1 MSEVPAVPGA
11 PGHALSATVEHV
23 FADDG
28 PLAQVVDGY
37 EARQG
42 QREMADAVA
51 GVLVGGGVLV
61 AEAGTGTGKT
71 LAYLVPAILSGRR
84 ALVSTGTKNLQE
96 QIYFKDIPL
105 LRDALGVPFTA
116 AYMKGRGNYLCL
128 HRFGERIDDTASGT
142 PADRIYLQM
151 VEEWAAETATGD
163 RAELADLPEDV
174 GFWGDIA
181 ASADTCLGTDCPDY
195 DACFVTRMRQRAQA
209 ADVVIVNHHLLCAD
223 AAVRRSAYGEVIPDC
238 DVAIIDE
245 AHQLEDVAT
254 NYFGVAVSTHRV
266 DDLVRDGLRMAVG
279 GTLVDPDGAVVR
291 ALHAVADAARWFWG
305 ALTLARHDGGPLATA
320 AAAAGADGRVR
331 VGPAQLEPGAEPGAR
346 VIEACDDLQGA
357 VVLLPDAGED
367 AAALARRAA
376 DLRDDLR
383 FLLRAPDREYV
394 FSLEW
399 RSRSVVLKAS
409 PVDVS
414 DVIRQTVLDRF
425 AATVFTSAT
434 LAVDGSFDYVRGRL
448 GIGRAV
454 ELRLPSEFDYARQAV
469 LYLPRHM
476 PSPKQPGFAAAAAAE
491 VVDILRR
498 TQGRAFVLFTSY
510 AMLRAVRPVVE
521 AELDFPLLVQGSAPR
536 SVLLQQFRS
545 TPQAVL
551 LATSSFWQG
560 VDVVGDALSCVII
573 DRLPFAS
580 PADPGTPGAPGHPDA
595 PPGPGAPAAAPPGP
609 GRAGGAG
616 SPDPYDGIRAAVP
629 GIAAA
634 GACHL
639 RSRRHHAVLCGRR
652 PIRRTLTGGRSRHIP
667 GGKESGRRRR
677 VEN

>member
-11 PGHALSATVEHV
+11 AGGALSATVAHV

-28 PLAQVVDGY
+28 PLARVVDGY

-51 GVLVGGGVLV
+51 GVLAGGGVLV

-105 LRDALGVPFTA
+105 LRDALGLPFTA
-116 AYMKGRGNYLCL
+116 TYMKGRGNYLCL
-128 HRFGERIDDTASGT
+128 HRFRERVDDTAAGT

-151 VEEWAAETATGD
+151 IEEWAADTATGD

-174 GFWGDIA
+174 AFWSDIA
-181 ASADTCLGTDCPDY
+181 AGADTCLGTDCPDY
-195 DACFVTRMRQRAQA
+195 DDCFVTRMRQRAQA

-223 AAVRRSAYGEVIPDC
+223 AAVRRSAYGEVIPQC

-254 NYFGVAVSTHRV
+254 SYFGVAASTHRV
-266 DDLVRDGLRMAVG
+266 DDLVRDGLRLAVG
-279 GTLVDPDGAVVR
+279 GTLADPDGSVVR
-291 ALHAVADAARWFWG
+291 ALHALADAGRWFWG
-305 ALTLARHDGGPLATA
+305 ALTLARHDGGALATA
-320 AAAAGADGRVR
+320 SAAAGADGRVR
-331 VGPAQLEPGAEPGAR
+331 VGPALLEPGAEPGAR
-346 VIEACDDLQGA
+346 LIEACDDLQGA
-357 VVLLPDAGED
+357 VALLPDAGED

-383 FLLRAPDREYV
+383 FLLRATDRDYV
-394 FSLEW
+394 FYLEW
-399 RSRSVVLKAS
+399 RSRSVLLKAS

-414 DVIRQTVLDRF
+414 DVIRQTVLERF

-469 LYLPRHM
+469 LYLPRRM

-510 AMLRAVRPVVE
+510 AMLRAVQPVIE
-521 AELDFPLLVQGSAPR
+521 AELSFPLLVQGAAPR

-580 PADPGTPGAPGHPDA
+580 PADPVVSARLEAIAERGGDGFAELQVPLAILTLLQGLGRLLRHRLDRGVLAILDPRIRTMGYGQRFLASLPPAPVTADPDDITRFFA
-595 PPGPGAPAAAPPGP
+595 
-609 GRAGGAG
+609 GAG
-616 SPDPYDGIRAAVP
+616 PSD
-629 GIAAA
+629 
-634 GACHL
+634 
-639 RSRRHHAVLCGRR
+639 RS
-652 PIRRTLTGGRSRHIP
+652 
-667 GGKESGRRRR
+667 
-677 VEN
+677 